1 MVNSTLSTQRK
12 LCTFRVGDLYLG
24 VDVLDV
30 QEVLYHQEITEVPG
44 SHETVS
50 GLINLRGQVAAAL
63 DLRVRFKLPRREDGG
78 QPVHVVVRSN
88 GEAVSL
94 LVDEIIDVTDV
105 QLDDFEEA
113 PDTVPAAT
121 RELIKGAY
129 KLENR
134 LLFTLDIDRTVQ
146 LDPFFTSEDH

>member
-1 MVNSTLSTQRK
+1 MITLPDIRK
-12 LCTFRVGDLYLG
+12 LCTFRVGELFLG

-63 DLRVRFKLPRREDGG
+63 DLRVRFKMAGRSEGE

-105 QLDDFEEA
+105 HTEDFEEA
-113 PDTVPAAT
+113 PNTVPATT

-129 KLENR
+129 KLEDH

-146 LDPFFTSEDH
+146 LDHSFIAEDH

>member
-1 MVNSTLSTQRK
+1 MVTSLSASRK

-63 DLRVRFKLPRREDGG
+63 DLRVRFQLPPRSEGN
-78 QPVHVVVRSN
+78 QPVHVVVRSD

-105 QLDDFEEA
+105 QIEDFEGA

-121 RELIKGAY
+121 RDLIKGAY
-129 KLENR
+129 KLQDR

-146 LDPFFTSEDH
+146 LDSVASPEDHS

>member
-1 MVNSTLSTQRK
+1 MISLPATRK

-63 DLRVRFKLPRREDGG
+63 DLRARFKLPSRAEGL

-105 QLDDFEEA
+105 RTEDFEEA
-113 PDTVPAAT
+113 PETVPEAT
-121 RELIKGAY
+121 RKLIMGAY
-129 KLENR
+129 KLKEH

-146 LDPFFTSEDH
+146 LEPSFLNED

>member
-1 MVNSTLSTQRK
+1 MVITVPSSRK

-63 DLRVRFKLPRREDGG
+63 DLRVRFQLPVRAEGV

-105 QLDDFEEA
+105 QAEDFEEA

-129 KLENR
+129 KLKDQ

-146 LDPFFTSEDH
+146 LDPFFNPEDHS

>member
-1 MVNSTLSTQRK
+1 MTLPSHRK

-63 DLRVRFKLPRREDGG
+63 DLRVRFKLPERTEGS

-88 GEAVSL
+88 DEAVSL

-105 QLDDFEEA
+105 ATEDFEEA
-113 PDTVPAAT
+113 PDTVPLST

-129 KLENR
+129 KLDDH

-146 LDPFFTSEDH
+146 LDPYFTTEDHS

>member
-1 MVNSTLSTQRK
+1 MVATTLSTHRK
-12 LCTFRVGDLYLG
+12 LCTFRVGDLHLG

-44 SHETVS
+44 SQETVS

-63 DLRVRFKLPRREDGG
+63 DLRVRFRLPKQTDGG

-105 QLDDFEEA
+105 KVEDFEEA
-113 PDTVPAAT
+113 PDTVPAST

-129 KLENR
+129 KLEHG

-146 LDPFFTSEDH
+146 LDPFYLSEDQ